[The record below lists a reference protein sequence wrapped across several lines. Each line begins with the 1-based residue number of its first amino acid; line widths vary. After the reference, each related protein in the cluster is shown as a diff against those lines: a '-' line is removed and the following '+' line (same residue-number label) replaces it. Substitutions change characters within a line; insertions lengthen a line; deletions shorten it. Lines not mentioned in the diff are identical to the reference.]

1 MSMRKFLA
9 LAGVSLWLA
18 ASGQQAEAATRCLEA
33 IKADGV
39 MKVGVGLMGLKP
51 YVWQQADGT
60 YTGFEK
66 EMTDYIA
73 EKLGVT
79 YEYVVTEWTTLIP
92 GLKAERWDIFL
103 SGMAKTQERIQGGG
117 IDYSDPYILIYDRII
132 VLEGSDITSREDLK
146 DKKLGSTLG
155 TMDSLVAHSVV
166 DAGDAAEVLDFNT
179 FGEPFLALRNGEIDA
194 VIMDE
199 TTYIAQKEQMTDLA
213 VVGEP
218 LFYIPKAEWKE
229 AEEKAD
235 YRLGGVAVGVRAE
248 CTDLKDAVNKA
259 IADMDADGTREKIL
273 KAYNIWSDEQ
283 KVLKKTAQ

>member
-1 MSMRKFLA
+1 MSMKKFFA
-9 LAGVSLWLA
+9 LAGVSLLLA
-18 ASGQQAEAATRCLEA
+18 VSGQPAQAAGRCLEA
-33 IKADGV
+33 IKSDGV

-73 EKLGVT
+73 NKLGVS
-79 YEYVVTEWTTLIP
+79 YEHVVTECTTLIP
-92 GLKAERWDIFL
+92 GCKAERWDIIL

-117 IDYSDPYILIYDRII
+117 IDYSDPYLLIYDRII
-132 VLEGSDITSREDLK
+132 VLQDSAIKSREDLK
-146 DKKLGSTLG
+146 GKKLASTLG
-155 TMDSLVAHSVV
+155 TMDSLVAHSLV

-179 FGEPFLALRNGEIDA
+179 FGEPFLALRNGEADA

-199 TTYIAQKEQMTDLA
+199 TTYIAQKEQMADLS
-213 VVGEP
+213 VVGDP

-235 YRLGGVAVGVRAE
+235 YRLGGIAVGVRLE
-248 CTDLKDAVNKA
+248 CTDLKDAINKA
-259 IADMDADGTREKIL
+259 LAEMEADGTREKIL
-273 KAYNIWSDEQ
+273 TSYNIWSDVQ
-283 KVLKKTAQ
+283 KVLKKSDQ